1 MTTPNFGEDVEKLD
15 HSYFDGDNVK
25 WHSHSEKFLMKLTK
39 HAVSFNPAIVV
50 LGICPREMKACCLS
64 LFGLLSQ
71 STTYCVAYKQQK
83 FLIVQKAEKFKI
95 VVLAHSV
102 SWWRPISWFID
113 DLFLTMSPLCPRGAV
128 TEHPGVF
135 FFFL

>member
-1 MTTPNFGEDVEKLD
+1 MSAKAIMRLLHTYRNSRLKQKILTTPNSGEDVEKLD

-64 LFGLLSQ
+64 LFGLLLQ
-71 STTYCVAYKQQK
+71 STTYCVA
-83 FLIVQKAEKFKI
+83 I
-95 VVLAHSV
+95 
-102 SWWRPISWFID
+102 
-113 DLFLTMSPLCPRGAV
+113 
-128 TEHPGVF
+128 
-135 FFFL
+135 